1 MAHDILTENSGF
13 SIHLHTHCLSPVIHR
28 LELLSETRTSFL
40 YSNGNHESALEKSI
54 HLISKPDVRFSIN
67 SNDQII
73 ASSQHLAIGRSKQI
87 SQSIANIAQLTTDT
101 NCWFSF
107 DYYELQNAINR
118 PGFGVSV
125 FGQSSLSAE
134 IAAKNAVYSMRSITR
149 NERRQPHF
157 LMPITRS
164 SNITVNTLNAV
175 HQMLSSQSLDYQ
187 EIFLAGA
194 IEDRNMGN
202 NIEIN
207 LVAIWFDKNH
217 PEPRVDNFSV

>member
-1 MAHDILTENSGF
+1 
-13 SIHLHTHCLSPVIHR
+13 
-28 LELLSETRTSFL
+28 
-40 YSNGNHESALEKSI
+40 
-54 HLISKPDVRFSIN
+54 
-67 SNDQII
+67 
-73 ASSQHLAIGRSKQI
+73 
-87 SQSIANIAQLTTDT
+87 
-101 NCWFSF
+101 
-107 DYYELQNAINR
+107 
-118 PGFGVSV
+118 
-125 FGQSSLSAE
+125 
-134 IAAKNAVYSMRSITR
+134 MRSITR
-149 NERRQPHF
+149 HERRQPHF

>member
-1 MAHDILTENSGF
+1 MQQQEKNNKGF
-13 SIHLHTHCLSPVIHR
+13 NI
-28 LELLSETRTSFL
+28 LELL
-40 YSNGNHESALEKSI
+40 
-54 HLISKPDVRFSIN
+54 VV
-67 SNDQII
+67 
-73 ASSQHLAIGRSKQI
+73 LAIVGVISAVAYPNFSSWTKERKVRQASERIQSLMKNILIQTERGTFAYVQVLFENNDSNLIVTSKGMTMQTLATKI
-87 SQSIANIAQLTTDT
+87 NDANDDWNDPNKVEDRCNTTSTNYWDT
-101 NCWFSF
+101 DLDATS
-107 DYYELQNAINR
+107 D
-118 PGFGVSV
+118 
-125 FGQSSLSAE
+125 E
-134 IAAKNAVYSMRSITR
+134 IKNAVYSMRSITR

>member
-1 MAHDILTENSGF
+1 
-13 SIHLHTHCLSPVIHR
+13 
-28 LELLSETRTSFL
+28 
-40 YSNGNHESALEKSI
+40 
-54 HLISKPDVRFSIN
+54 
-67 SNDQII
+67 
-73 ASSQHLAIGRSKQI
+73 
-87 SQSIANIAQLTTDT
+87 
-101 NCWFSF
+101 
-107 DYYELQNAINR
+107 
-118 PGFGVSV
+118 
-125 FGQSSLSAE
+125 
-134 IAAKNAVYSMRSITR
+134 
-149 NERRQPHF
+149 
-157 LMPITRS
+157 MPITRS